1 MKTWAFRI
9 WGFLGAVYLVSIL
22 LWLPVLLSRRG
33 MTTPINTALVVLI
46 TFVPSLAGVAFTY
59 LTKDQDGRR
68 DFWRRAWRWPS
79 ASRLLLAGALAL
91 YPVVVFAAYSLASL
105 QAGTSLSFDYARS
118 LFSNLPLLL
127 QFLFIEI
134 TFGPLSEELGWR
146 GYLLDELQ
154 SRWSA
159 LKSALVLGM
168 FWGLWHTPA
177 FLVPGMT
184 QYNMGGIFSAPYWGF
199 VVTSLPISVVI
210 TWAYNN
216 TGRSTL
222 VAGFLMHFLANV
234 TLTFLAGNLERFA
247 MPASYWVISP
257 AINVA
262 VAAAVVWIWGPKTL
276 SRRVTRRARQATPV
290 AGPAE

>member
-1 MKTWAFRI
+1 MKRWTFRV
-9 WGFLGAVYLVSIL
+9 WGCLGAIYVVSGL
-22 LWLPVLLSRRG
+22 LWLPVLLSGRG
-33 MTTPINTALVVLI
+33 MATPLNTALVALI
-46 TFVPSLAGVAFTY
+46 TFVPSAAGVVFTY
-59 LTKDQDGRR
+59 LTKDREGRR

-91 YPVVVFAAYSLASL
+91 YPLVVFAAYSLASL
-105 QAGTSLSFDYARS
+105 QAGTSLSFDYARA

-127 QFLFIEI
+127 QFLFVEI

-159 LKSALVLGM
+159 LRSALVLGI

-199 VVTSLPISVVI
+199 VLTSLPISIVI

-222 VAGFLMHFLANV
+222 VAGILMHFLANV
-234 TLTFLAGNLERFA
+234 TLVFLAGNLERFA
-247 MPASYWVISP
+247 VPASYWVISP
-257 AINVA
+257 AINFA
-262 VAAAVVWIWGPKTL
+262 VAAVVVWIWGPKTL
-276 SRRVTRRARQATPV
+276 SRWAARRPRQAAPF
-290 AGPAE
+290 AG